1 MNELSKENN
10 TSNKFSPRTVQ
21 GGGEM
26 SANTEH
32 QEVSSV
38 SSQYGTHQPGLEY
51 SLQRQ
56 RELYPHMVQSHIH
69 STCFILEYLK
79 SKKSFWIFFIGLL
92 TQVRSFFC
100 VCNRNG

>member
-1 MNELSKENN
+1 
-10 TSNKFSPRTVQ
+10 
-21 GGGEM
+21 M

-69 STCFILEYLK
+69 STCFSLKYLK
-79 SKKSFWIFFIGLL
+79 SGKSFRFFFYWL
-92 TQVRSFFC
+92 VNPC
-100 VCNRNG
+100 VVFILCVF

>member
-1 MNELSKENN
+1 
-10 TSNKFSPRTVQ
+10 
-21 GGGEM
+21 M

-69 STCFILEYLK
+69 STFLLIPCKDEKIGLFGCP
-79 SKKSFWIFFIGLL
+79 FFIGFLA
-92 TQVRSFFC
+92 
-100 VCNRNG
+100 